1 VFWFIP
7 GQKPPKAEDWAGL
20 ALMFVA
26 IYFIGKAEKK
36 RMCELAK
43 AHEIEPEQGAAVCPP
58 LVGGAVPAPAK
69 EQN

>member
-1 VFWFIP
+1 
-7 GQKPPKAEDWAGL
+7 
-20 ALMFVA
+20 
-26 IYFIGKAEKK
+26 
-36 RMCELAK
+36 MCELAK